1 MYKPLCKPSN
11 SVPHNKLRSA
21 GIFCLSL
28 MMLGASGVLGCRSAF
43 ADDTVDGNTLLKSKA
58 RKAFVDQLNNPTEKL
73 NVGLSYWI
81 ELTRDNKSFRS
92 NNKARFKTGDMIKFH
107 ILANADGFVY
117 IVMKKGSSGAQTLLF
132 PSAETGLNNEISAA
146 RDYVV
151 PTTTA
156 LQFDAKPGVED
167 IALIFSRTRLD
178 PKQYLDPT
186 LLTCFV
192 SQHED
197 GSKDLVPT
205 RMQLSWDDPDPVI
218 IPQNML
224 KTGAPQ
230 VVSFS
235 GSSNVKLNVDPS
247 RTELHATVL
256 NDKSAV
262 YVVNE
267 KPDAILALEVA
278 LQHD

>member
-1 MYKPLCKPSN
+1 MYKDTNLLFSSGFFRRVFS
-11 SVPHNKLRSA
+11 SVNLIFVASMASTCSA
-21 GIFCLSL
+21 AI
-28 MMLGASGVLGCRSAF
+28 SAEYPE
-43 ADDTVDGNTLLKSKA
+43 GNTLLKSKA
-58 RKAFVDQLNNPTEKL
+58 RKAFAEQLNNPTARM

-81 ELTRDNKSFRS
+81 ELTRDGKTFRS

-107 ILANADGFVY
+107 ILANTDGYVY
-117 IVMKKGSSGAQTLLF
+117 IVLKKGSSGAQTLLF
-132 PSAETGLNNEISAA
+132 PSQETGLDNVIKVA

-156 LQFDAKPGVED
+156 LQFDAKPGIED
-167 IALIFSRTRLD
+167 IALIFSRTRLE
-178 PKQYLDPT
+178 PRQYLDPT

-192 SQHED
+192 SQQQD

-205 RMQLSWDDPDPVI
+205 RMQLSWDDPEPVI
-218 IPQNML
+218 IPQEMI
-224 KTGAPQ
+224 KPVAPQ

-235 GSSNVKLNVDPS
+235 GSENVKLNVDAS
-247 RTELHATVL
+247 RTELHATVM

-262 YVVNE
+262 FVVSE

-278 LQHD
+278 LQHE

>member
-1 MYKPLCKPSN
+1 M
-11 SVPHNKLRSA
+11 HKLFSWIQVERLVR
-21 GIFCLSL
+21 IVCLSGL
-28 MMLGASGVLGCRSAF
+28 ALVSSTYSLSLASET
-43 ADDTVDGNTLLKSKA
+43 DDGNTILKSKA
-58 RKAFVDQLNNPTEKL
+58 RKAFLEQLNNPTEKM

-81 ELTRDNKSFRS
+81 ELTRDNKTFRS

-107 ILANADGFVY
+107 ILANTHGFVY
-117 IVMKKGSSGAQTLLF
+117 IVLKKGSSGAQTLLF
-132 PSAETGLNNEISAA
+132 PGAETGMDNEINVA

-178 PKQYLDPT
+178 PKQYLDPK

-218 IPQNML
+218 IPQDML
-224 KTGAPQ
+224 KSSAPQ

-235 GSSNVKLNVDPS
+235 GSSNVKLNVDAS
-247 RTELHATVL
+247 RTELHATAL
-256 NDKSAV
+256 KDKSAV

>member
-1 MYKPLCKPSN
+1 LE
-11 SVPHNKLRSA
+11 
-21 GIFCLSL
+21 
-28 MMLGASGVLGCRSAF
+28 
-43 ADDTVDGNTLLKSKA
+43 
-58 RKAFVDQLNNPTEKL
+58 QLNNPTEKM

-81 ELTRDNKSFRS
+81 ELTRDNKTFRS

-107 ILANADGFVY
+107 ILANAHGFVY
-117 IVMKKGSSGAQTLLF
+117 IVLKKGSSGAQTLLF
-132 PSAETGLNNEISAA
+132 PGTETGMDNEINVA

-178 PKQYLDPT
+178 PKQYLDPK

-192 SQHED
+192 SQHKD

-218 IPQNML
+218 IPQDML
-224 KTGAPQ
+224 KSSAPQ

-235 GSSNVKLNVDPS
+235 GSSNVKLNVDAS
-247 RTELHATVL
+247 RTELHATAL
-256 NDKSAV
+256 KDKSAV

>member
-1 MYKPLCKPSN
+1 MCKPANFMS
-11 SVPHNKLRSA
+11 HKTALSA
-21 GIFCLSL
+21 GILCISML
-28 MMLGASGVLGCRSAF
+28 MLGALGNASCSSAF
-43 ADDTVDGNTLLKSKA
+43 ADDFADGNTLLKSKA

-156 LQFDAKPGVED
+156 LQFDAKPGIED

-192 SQHED
+192 SQHQD

-218 IPQNML
+218 LPQNML
-224 KTGAPQ
+224 KAGAPQ

-235 GSSNVKLNVDPS
+235 GSSNLKLNVDQS

-256 NDKSAV
+256 KDKSAV